1 MDFEQVGVL
10 PESFMS
16 FALDMKFKDPLPLV
30 ALRMEI
36 PIERTKNLRPVFR
49 AYRILQIAVE
59 EFGK

>member
-1 MDFEQVGVL
+1 
-10 PESFMS
+10 MS